1 MKTQKAELQLENGMI
16 FSGTSFGHAASVSGE
31 IVFNTG
37 MTGYP
42 ESLTD
47 PSYKGE
53 ILTLTYPLIGNYG
66 VPAFEK
72 ERALNEDFE
81 SANIQIKALIIS
93 EISED
98 YSHWKSVQS
107 LAEWLKRE
115 NIPAISGIDTRALTQ
130 VLRENGTMLGKII
143 INDEDVDYLDPNKIN
158 LVSQVSIPQKEIHGH
173 GDKRI
178 ALLDCGCKYSII
190 RNFIDRGFEVL
201 RLPWDADLKQEE
213 FDALFISNGP
223 GDPEQVK
230 TTIDS
235 VRWAIEQNIPTM
247 GICLGHQI
255 MGLAAGAKTYKLKYG
270 HRSQNQP
277 VMDLLTKRCYITS
290 QNHGYAVDDTTLPEG
305 WQPWF
310 KNLNDNTSEGL
321 IHESG
326 IFKSV
331 QFHPEAEPGPTDT
344 LFIFDRFI
352 DLISK

>member
-1 MKTQKAELQLENGMI
+1 MKTQEAKLTLENGMV
-16 FSGTSFGHAASVSGE
+16 FTGFSFGHAAAVSGE

-66 VPAFEK
+66 VPAFKK
-72 ERALNEDFE
+72 ERALQEDFE
-81 SANIQIKALIIS
+81 SGNIQVNALIIS
-93 EISED
+93 EVSTD

-107 LAEWLKRE
+107 LSEWLKKERV
-115 NIPAISGIDTRALTQ
+115 PAISGIDTRALTQ
-130 VLRENGTMLGKII
+130 VLRENGTMLGKIT
-143 INDEDVDYLDPNKIN
+143 INDETVAYDDPHQKN
-158 LVSQVSIPQKEIHGH
+158 LVSTVSIDQKKIHGK
-173 GDKRI
+173 GNQRI
-178 ALLDCGCKYSII
+178 ALIDCGCKTSII
-190 RNFIDRGFEVL
+190 KNFTDRGYEVL
-201 RLPWDADLKQEE
+201 QLPYDADLKQEQ

-223 GDPEQVK
+223 GNPEQVQA
-230 TTIDS
+230 TIDS
-235 VRWAIEQNIPTM
+235 VAWAMAEKIPTM

-255 MGLAAGAKTYKLKYG
+255 MALAAGANTYKMKYG

-277 VMDLLTKRCYITS
+277 VMNLQTKRCYITS
-290 QNHGYAVDDTTLPEG
+290 QNHGYAVDPATLPNG

-310 KNLNDNTSEGL
+310 KNLNDDTNEGL

-326 IFKSV
+326 LFKSV
-331 QFHPEAEPGPTDT
+331 QFHPEATPGPVDT

-352 DLISK
+352 DIISK

>member
-1 MKTQKAELQLENGMI
+1 MKTQKAELHLENGMV
-16 FSGTSFGHAASVSGE
+16 FSGFSFGYEQSVSGE

-53 ILTLTYPLIGNYG
+53 ILALTYPLIGNYG
-66 VPAFEK
+66 VPEFEK
-72 ERALNEDFE
+72 ERTLQEDFE
-81 SANIQIKALIIS
+81 SDKIHIRALIVS

-107 LAEWLKRE
+107 LSEWLKRE
-115 NIPAISGIDTRALTQ
+115 KIPAISGIDTRTLTQ
-130 VLRENGTMLGKII
+130 VLRETGTMLGKII
-143 INDEDVDYLDPNKIN
+143 VNNGDVEYYDPNIVN
-158 LVSQVSIPQKEIHGH
+158 LVSTVSINKHEVHGE
-173 GDKRI
+173 GDKTI
-178 ALLDCGCKYSII
+178 ALLDCGCKFSII
-190 RNFIDRGFEVL
+190 RNFTDRGFRVL
-201 RLPWDADLKQEE
+201 RLPWDADLKELE

-223 GDPEQVK
+223 GDPEQAK
-230 TTIDS
+230 ATIES
-235 VRWAIEQNIPTM
+235 VRWAMEQKIPTM

-255 MGLAAGAKTYKLKYG
+255 MALAAGAKTYKLKYG

-290 QNHGYAVDDTTLPEG
+290 QNHGYAVDDTNLPKG
-305 WQPWF
+305 WKPWF
-310 KNLNDNTSEGL
+310 RNLNDNTSEGL

-326 IFKSV
+326 LFKSV
-331 QFHPEAEPGPTDT
+331 QFHPEAEPGPVDT
-344 LFIFDRFI
+344 VFIFDRFI